1 MKTVFNEKKWQDYIH
16 TFDVEEAVKSL
27 DQVLFDAIMHYLES
41 DYGISSNTANDVS
54 NVRMLLEGLRE
65 SIIIE

>member
-1 MKTVFNEKKWQDYIH
+1 MKPVFNERKWQEYIH
-16 TFDVEEAVKSL
+16 TFDVDEAVQSL

-41 DYGISSNTANDVS
+41 DNGISPKTANDVS

-65 SIIIE
+65 ATQTK